1 VVGSSCSW
9 QFSFRQTVKGALGIK
24 ALHCE
29 LEQIGGTYALRES
42 GEAYSGQFNP
52 PRIEEVHVPEDLYKL
67 FMNDPWFLLNREL
80 PGNV

>member
-52 PRIEEVHVPEDLYKL
+52 PRIGMIGAGSDQ
-67 FMNDPWFLLNREL
+67 
-80 PGNV
+80 GNILI